1 MANKIQLN
9 ESDICKARAWACETH
24 EQFKSSPG
32 YYGNKIRRHLLG
44 KIGEIAC
51 EKWLRDNDVACEP
64 VFKDISRMQEA
75 DIIVGAK
82 RLRVEVKAWS
92 KDFWEDLGRC
102 IAVKQLKRIKGKA
115 DVVLWCVA
123 CNKIEAG
130 MTVTIC
136 GWNTLADIEQAP
148 KGLTGLKGGNK
159 VYNYQVAADKV
170 KTPADFLV
178 HIKTPT

>member
-1 MANKIQLN
+1 
-9 ESDICKARAWACETH
+9 
-24 EQFKSSPG
+24 
-32 YYGNKIRRHLLG
+32 
-44 KIGEIAC
+44 
-51 EKWLRDNDVACEP
+51 
-64 VFKDISRMQEA
+64 
-75 DIIVGAK
+75 
-82 RLRVEVKAWS
+82 
-92 KDFWEDLGRC
+92 
-102 IAVKQLKRIKGKA
+102 
-115 DVVLWCVA
+115 
-123 CNKIEAG
+123 